1 MKLFTDDTTTV
12 TVQWLFLLVTT
23 CIFFSLDFF
32 ERKNPS
38 VCYYN
43 RYTEDAG
50 EFPVNSLSLFSFI
63 QILDTISNEVDKVDF
78 DAIRIIGIEQTIDIF
93 ENNNNLSNYN
103 HWIYGPCVI
112 LTHKI

>member
-1 MKLFTDDTTTV
+1 MFLKNIDMISPPITFYYKGYLTHSSILGDILTFIIFSLITV
-12 TVQWLFLLVTT
+12 I

-38 VCYYN
+38 VCHYN

-50 EFPVNSLSLFSFI
+50 EFPVDSSSLFSFI

-78 DAIRIIGIEQTIDIF
+78 DAIR
-93 ENNNNLSNYN
+93 
-103 HWIYGPCVI
+103 
-112 LTHKI
+112 